1 MPPHV
6 TSTECKPFA
15 DLNYTTVP
23 LLYPILAKEQKG
35 AFGSKDRIIEFP
47 GGGSLF
53 PKKPDPTRAS
63 TARIILFTVQQSAS
77 AGISRIFR
85 SGFLAVGD
93 VSCLLNIM

>member
-53 PKKPDPTRAS
+53 PKSPTQPERAPPGS
-63 TARIILFTVQQSAS
+63 FCSRCSNQQALAL
-77 AGISRIFR
+77 AGYF
-85 SGFLAVGD
+85 GLVFWP
-93 VSCLLNIM
+93 